1 MSETTQTVLFR
12 FQGLEVRG
20 EKSCVGRFIK
30 AACLYNL
37 SAAKT
42 IKILLKFVRA
52 GDSSAMWISRPY
64 HYKFI
69 LSAQLRQ
76 RANPARTH
84 RLSNSRPL
92 CPEAGILQT
101 PCAFHPANMT
111 FRPEPLANLA
121 ARGQNAKYMWGK
133 IWKHT
138 SPPRAA
144 SNVRCTCKRHA
155 ERRNKHAEYLHIDP
169 LPCVMR
175 STLHQR
181 SGGSGCFFWNSCP
194 VIR

>member
-1 MSETTQTVLFR
+1 MSEATQTVLFR

-20 EKSCVGRFIK
+20 EKSCVGRLIK
-30 AACLYNL
+30 TACLYNL

-92 CPEAGILQT
+92 FPEAGILQT

-138 SPPRAA
+138 SPPAPRAMSGA
-144 SNVRCTCKRHA
+144 LVNGTQSGEISTRNTCTSIRCPA
-155 ERRNKHAEYLHIDP
+155 
-169 LPCVMR
+169 
-175 STLHQR
+175 
-181 SGGSGCFFWNSCP
+181 
-194 VIR
+194 